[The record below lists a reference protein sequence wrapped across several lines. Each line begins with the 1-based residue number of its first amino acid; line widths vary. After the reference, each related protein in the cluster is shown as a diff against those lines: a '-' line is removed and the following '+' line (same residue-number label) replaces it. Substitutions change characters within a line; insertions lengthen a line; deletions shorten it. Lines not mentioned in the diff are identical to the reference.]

1 LGIIH
6 VGVPFDQFHVPPFVD
21 VRSREEVHPLRT
33 RSGTRSTRPASL
45 EALGPIRG
53 RDAQEVRR
61 SWAPRRGGFDEGPD
75 PRPFA
80 AVGVLD
86 DLVLGFAEEVT
97 PFVVFFFLPQM
108 GRANGD
114 EIDVFVIRSR

>member
-1 LGIIH
+1 MRRKS
-6 VGVPFDQFHVPPFVD
+6 DD
-21 VRSREEVHPLRT
+21 
-33 RSGTRSTRPASL
+33 
-45 EALGPIRG
+45 RG
-53 RDAQEVRR
+53 RRDVAV
-61 SWAPRRGGFDEGPD
+61 GGFDEGPD